1 MGLIRILL
9 FITIAYFAIR
19 MLRKIFSVFLSANSN
34 RNSSQRAPGSDSM
47 KGNKR
52 KKGNDDQLGEYVD
65 YEDVKD

>member
-1 MGLIRILL
+1 
-9 FITIAYFAIR
+9 